1 MKKLFVGNI
10 PHSTTEAELRTF
22 FEPHGKV
29 DQVSV
34 VTDRDT
40 GRSRGFAF
48 VEMADSGEAEKAIAA
63 LNGKELGGRA
73 LNINEARP
81 KTAGGGGGFG
91 GGRPGGF
98 GGRPGGG
105 GGGFGGGG
113 RPGGGGGGRPG
124 GGGGGRSGGGGR
136 PGGGGKSGGGRSGGG
151 GRGDDYDGHARQPR
165 EPRW

>member
-10 PHSTTEAELRTF
+10 PHSTTEAELRTLF
-22 FEPHGKV
+22 AAHGAV
-29 DQVSV
+29 EQVSV

-48 VEMADSGEAEKAIAA
+48 VEMSDAGEAEKAIAA

-81 KTAGGGGGFG
+81 KTDRG
-91 GGRPGGF
+91 PGGPR
-98 GGRPGGG
+98 GGSRP
-105 GGGFGGGG
+105 GGG
-113 RPGGGGGGRPG
+113 RPGGGGRSS
-124 GGGGGRSGGGGR
+124 GGGGGR
-136 PGGGGKSGGGRSGGG
+136 
-151 GRGDDYDGHARQPR
+151 DDYQGHARQPR

>member
-1 MKKLFVGNI
+1 MKKLFVGNL
-10 PHSTTEAELRTF
+10 PHSTTEAELRTL

-29 DQVSV
+29 DQVSL

-48 VEMADSGEAEKAIAA
+48 VEMSDSAEADKAIAA

-81 KTAGGGGGFG
+81 KTERGPGGPRG
-91 GGRPGGF
+91 GGRP
-98 GGRPGGG
+98 
-105 GGGFGGGG
+105 
-113 RPGGGGGGRPG
+113 GGGGGRPG
-124 GGGGGRSGGGGR
+124 GGGRSSGGGG
-136 PGGGGKSGGGRSGGG
+136 GR
-151 GRGDDYDGHARQPR
+151 DDYQGHARQPR